1 MKTTSYIV
9 AFALCAAA
17 RTMALD
23 QPGQNPADAMAV
35 RLEVK
40 SVFTANPFAQTKE
53 IKDENRIDRVGGMS
67 SRPWSQIASRNSG
80 GPSMLTDVQNQ
91 ESELPLFWVGD
102 RPHPWGVQDY

>member
-9 AFALCAAA
+9 AFTLCAAA

-23 QPGQNPADAMAV
+23 QLDQNYTDNSAI

-40 SVFTANPFAQTKE
+40 SAFTANPFAETKE
-53 IKDENRIDRVGGMS
+53 IKDENRIDRLGGMS
-67 SRPWSQIASRNSG
+67 SQPWSQIASQNSG

-91 ESELPLFWVGD
+91 ESEFPLFWIGA
-102 RPHPWGVQDY
+102 RPRPYDIQDY